1 MEFITDLFLRL
12 FYYTIIGT
20 VPYVVL
26 VSLIAGIG
34 KVEVNKIKARHG
46 LIIMMIIGA
55 IIAELIPNQP
65 FYLH

>member
-12 FYYTIIGT
+12 CYYTIIGT
-20 VPYVVL
+20 IPYVVL
-26 VSLIAGIG
+26 VGLIGGIG
-34 KVEVNKIKARHG
+34 KVEVNNIKARHG